1 MGSVATW
8 RAFQYC
14 LDYFRYFLPMS
25 CGTSLDDEN
34 IFAAAANHDQDDYFV
49 FVITGT
55 NDFAYS
61 YDENRAGKMRNSPYF
76 TEPNNAQS
84 GNFVYRVK
92 EGYSHDGLA
101 AMEYTY
107 NGLLWFWN
115 EI

>member
-34 IFAAAANHDQDDYFV
+34 IFAADANHDQDDYFV

-61 YDENRAGKMRNSPYF
+61 YDENRVGKMRNSPYF
-76 TEPNNAQS
+76 TESDNGRNGDFA
-84 GNFVYRVK
+84 YHVK

-101 AMEYTY
+101 AMEYTH
-107 NGLLWFWN
+107 NGLLWFWSKM
-115 EI
+115 